1 MLQGCCGPSP
11 DRSLER
17 EELGRLEPAPKR
29 PQPGKG
35 LALLG
40 AKMGATVPRRV
51 AGGWDG
57 DQEGFGQDVAGSL
70 SLSPMGMGRAL
81 FEGG

>member
-1 MLQGCCGPSP
+1 MGQARIEAWRVKNWG
-11 DRSLER
+11 DWSL
-17 EELGRLEPAPKR
+17 APKR

-57 DQEGFGQDVAGSL
+57 DQEGFGQDIAGSL

-81 FEGG
+81 FQGHRW